1 MPESLKDSAMRY
13 HTHPTPGKLC
23 IQPTKPLANKR
34 DLSRAYSPGVA
45 YACEAIVEEESM
57 AAAVT
62 ARGNL
67 VGVITNGTA
76 VLGLGNIGP
85 LASKPVM
92 EGKAVLFKKFANI
105 DVFDIEIQEND
116 VDKLVDIIASLE
128 PTFGAINLEDIK
140 APECFLVEQQLRERM
155 NIPVFH
161 DDQHGTAIVAAAAV
175 YNGLRVV
182 EKSIKDI
189 KVVGSG
195 SGAASIACL
204 DLLVSMG
211 LPREQVTLVDRSG
224 VIYKGREQGMNP
236 WKESY
241 ARETDDRTLADAIA
255 GADLFM
261 GLSGPG
267 VLTQDMVKT
276 MGPKPL
282 ILAMAN
288 PTPEIMPELAMAVR
302 PDAIVATGRSDY
314 PNQVNNV
321 LCFPFIFRGALDCGA
336 TTINEEMKMACV
348 KAIADLACKEATD
361 VVAEAYAGEDFR
373 FGPEYLIPKPFDPRL
388 IEEVPIAVVKAAM
401 ESGVATRP
409 IDDLDAY
416 RVKLQGYVNQ
426 AGLFMQPMIEK
437 AKQGPQRRIVYA
449 EGENVDVLMSMQAMV
464 DEAVAKPILIGR
476 PSVMQAT
483 IDRLSLRFKLGED
496 VEVFDP
502 VDCDS
507 HSRYWQHYHKKV
519 ARKGTSVETAKQ
531 EIRTNTTA
539 LASVMVDLDE
549 AHGMICGKVGRF
561 DTHFKTLFQVLGR
574 KTPDTH
580 VSTVCAL
587 LLPSGPLFLA
597 DAFLTV
603 DPTAEDIVASTEASM
618 NFVRQFGIKPKVA
631 LLSHSNFG
639 TSSDPQAQK
648 MRSASAT
655 LRERYP
661 NEEIE
666 GEMHSYTALNE
677 ELRQAIFPDSKLT
690 GQPNLLIMP
699 NLDTANITLGLIRSL
714 TDALL
719 IGPFVHG
726 LAKPAHIVI
735 PSVTGRGMF
744 NMSAITAAD
753 VELHCETNECS
764 V

>member
-34 DLSRAYSPGVA
+34 DLARAYSPGVA
-45 YACEAIVEEESM
+45 YACEAIVEDEAM

-105 DVFDIEIQEND
+105 DCFDIEIQENE
-116 VDKLVDIIASLE
+116 VDKLVDIIAALE
-128 PTFGAINLEDIK
+128 PTFGGINLEDIK
-140 APECFLVEQQLRERM
+140 APECFLVEQKLRERM
-155 NIPVFH
+155 KIPVFH
-161 DDQHGTAIVAAAAV
+161 DDQHGTAIVAAAAI

-182 EKSIKDI
+182 EKNIEDI
-189 KVVGSG
+189 KVVVSG

-211 LPREQVTLVDRSG
+211 LPRANISLIDRAG
-224 VIYKGREQGMNP
+224 VIYKGRGHGMNQ
-236 WKESY
+236 WKEAY
-241 ARETDDRTLADAIA
+241 ARETDDRTLADAMV

-261 GLSGPG
+261 GLSAPG
-267 VLTQDMVKT
+267 VLTQDMVIT

-336 TTINEEMKMACV
+336 TTINEAMKQACV
-348 KAIADLACKEATD
+348 RAIADLACKEVTD
-361 VVAEAYAGEDFR
+361 VVAAAYAGEDFR

-388 IEEVPIAVVKAAM
+388 IEEVPLAVVKAAM

-409 IDDLDAY
+409 IKDLDAY
-416 RVKLQGYVNQ
+416 RIKLQGYANR

-449 EGENVDVLMSMQAMV
+449 EGENEDVLMSMQAMV

-476 PSVMQAT
+476 QSVIQQT
-483 IDRLSLRFKLGED
+483 IERLSLRVKLGEE

-502 VDCDS
+502 KDCDL
-507 HSRYWQHYHKKV
+507 HDRYWQHYHKKV
-519 ARKGTSVETAKQ
+519 ARKGVSIEMAKQ
-531 EIRTNTTA
+531 EMRNSPTA

-561 DTHFKTLFQVLGR
+561 DTHFKTLFQVLGP
-574 KTPDTH
+574 KTPNTH
-580 VSTVCAL
+580 VSSVCAL
-587 LLPSGPLFLA
+587 LLPNGPLFLA

-603 DPTAEDIVASTEASM
+603 DPSVEEVIATAEASM
-618 NFVRQFGIKPKVA
+618 EFVRQFGIKPKVA

-639 TSSDPQAQK
+639 TSNDRQATK
-648 MRSASAT
+648 MRQAAAT
-655 LRERYP
+655 LQERYP
-661 NEEIE
+661 DDEIE
-666 GEMHSYTALNE
+666 GEMHSFTALNE
-677 ELRQAIFPDSKLT
+677 ELRQTILPNSKLT
-690 GQPNLLIMP
+690 GQSNLLIMP
-699 NLDTANITLGLIRSL
+699 SLDTANITLGLIRSL

-753 VELHCETNECS
+753 VENHCETNEGS
-764 V
+764 I